1 MLKAINYGKYC
12 NWLTYFSLLV
22 VVIGIS
28 CSHILMSVGGIALAA
43 LFLISPKLIKRC
55 IHVLKQPYTLFALAL
70 FIWHV
75 IGMAWSDDLSSAA
88 RDIRIKLPLLLFPI
102 ALAGMYKLSAL
113 QLVWL
118 IRIYVLT
125 VFTNTFVLYGIY
137 LQWYGPVVENFREIS
152 VFISHIR
159 FSLNICLAIGLLWL
173 YPNLVNFTKFSIIL
187 KVFSTLWGFYF
198 LSILESGTSIV
209 ICGLLMIIW
218 IGRHIFKNRNK
229 KQKWVA
235 ALAILGIIGSAVFFT
250 AQSYNRI
257 FVPVNNN
264 KVSLPSNTLI
274 GNNYYHS
281 LTNKQVENGHFVYQ
295 YFSNKELETHWE
307 KRTKIPITQLNASG
321 FPIQANLMRYLTS
334 KGLTKDSI
342 GIAQL
347 SNEDVNSILNGATN
361 YSFTHVNGFSKR
373 YYTILFEL
381 HQFKN
386 GSTPNGHSLLM
397 RFEFIKTAFYLLKEN
412 WLTGVGTGDLRNA
425 FKQAYV
431 KTKSVLSEEWQHRAH
446 NQYLSTWLALGVI
459 GLVLFLG
466 MFLAPFYSKN
476 KSPDYAWL
484 FLIIALASFLSEDTL
499 ETQAGVTFVL
509 FFMSFFFTTPFSK
522 KELL

>member
-1 MLKAINYGKYC
+1 MIKAVNYGKYC

-43 LFLISPKLIKRC
+43 LFLISPELIKRSL
-55 IHVLKQPYTLFALAL
+55 HVLKQPYTLFALAL

-75 IGMAWSDDLSSAA
+75 IGIAWSDDVSGAGN
-88 RDIRIKLPLLLFPI
+88 DIRIKLPLLLFPI

-118 IRIYVLT
+118 MRIYVLT
-125 VFTNTFVLYGIY
+125 VFTNTLVLFGIY

-159 FSLNICLAIGLLWL
+159 FSLNLCLAIGLLWL
-173 YPNLVNFTKFSIIL
+173 FPNLVPASKLSGLIKIFGS
-187 KVFSTLWGFYF
+187 LWGCYF
-198 LSILESGTSIV
+198 LSIIESGTSMFI
-209 ICGLLMIIW
+209 GTALLIILLA
-218 IGRHIFKNRNK
+218 RCVSQFRNK
-229 KQKWVA
+229 KQKWITLLV
-235 ALAILGIIGSAVFFT
+235 IISTLGIAGFLI
-250 AQSYNRI
+250 QNSYNNI
-257 FVPVNNN
+257 FEPLN
-264 KVSLPSNTLI
+264 KQHISLPNHTLN
-274 GNNYYHS
+274 GNKYTH
-281 LTNKQVENGHFVYQ
+281 LRKNKHVENGSFVYQ
-295 YFSNKELETHWE
+295 CFSNKELEIQWA
-307 KRTKIPITQLNASG
+307 KRSDIPLDQINASG
-321 FPIQANLMRYLTS
+321 FPVKANLMRFLTS
-334 KGLTKDSI
+334 KGLTKDSL

-347 SNEDVNSILNGATN
+347 SDEEVTNILLGASN
-361 YSFTHVNGFSKR
+361 YRYQNVNGFSKR

-397 RFEFIKTAFYLLKEN
+397 RFEFIKTAFYLLKDN

-425 FKQAYV
+425 FIQAYV
-431 KTKSVLSEEWQHRAH
+431 ETKSVLSEEWQHRAH
-446 NQYLSTWLALGVI
+446 NQYLSTWLALGIV
-459 GLVLFLG
+459 GMLLFLG

-484 FLIIALASFLSEDTL
+484 FLIIALVSFLSEDTL